1 MVINIGENT
10 NNNGAIKEQFQE
22 DKKNVENFLNGKSP
36 TFNFASLKRLCLSE
50 LSYKGAFKY
59 NRICGFTRKQILN
72 MSQYPERYGKNI
84 VRLSR
89 YMYLKS
95 GYYKRLIDYFA
106 NSAILNWTVD
116 LEPKTF

>member
-22 DKKNVENFLNGKSP
+22 DKNNVENFLNGKSP
-36 TFNFASLKRLCLSE
+36 TFNFSSLKRIILSE

-106 NSAILNWTVD
+106 NSAILN
-116 LEPKTF
+116 